1 LVSRYDADRG
11 TIFIDGHDVT
21 TLDPVWLRKQIAIV
35 EQNPLLLSGTVAD
48 NIRFGAPDA
57 SIEEVHEAAR
67 KAYAYDFVSEFPEG
81 FDTIVG
87 ERGVLLSG
95 GQQQRVA
102 IARAMLKNPKIL
114 LLDEAT
120 SSLDTASERYV
131 QSALGDLMSDK
142 VTTIQIAH
150 RLSTISTSTQV
161 AVLKAGQVAEAGSYR
176 ELAATEG
183 LLHEMVTQQKL

>member
-1 LVSRYDADRG
+1 LVARYDADRG